1 MFDEEADY
9 QKALERQRAWVSDA
23 ELAALGL
30 ERATGIKSSSGPEG
44 HVEQANRMLRE
55 AAPMAAASLVKLAQS
70 GESETVRLRA
80 SIEILNRVN
89 AQGTAGDGREPW
101 ADVYEQVMTTRDVEN
116 YANDQGWK

>member
-9 QKALERQRAWVSDA
+9 KEALERQRAWVSDA
-23 ELAALGL
+23 ELAGLGL
-30 ERATGIKSSSGPEG
+30 ERATGIKSTDGPES

-55 AAPMAAASLVKLAQS
+55 AAPMAAAGLVKLAQH

-89 AQGTAGDGREPW
+89 AQGAASDGREPW
-101 ADVYEQVMTTRDVEN
+101 ADVYEKVMSTQALEN
-116 YANDQGWK
+116 FANEPWKS